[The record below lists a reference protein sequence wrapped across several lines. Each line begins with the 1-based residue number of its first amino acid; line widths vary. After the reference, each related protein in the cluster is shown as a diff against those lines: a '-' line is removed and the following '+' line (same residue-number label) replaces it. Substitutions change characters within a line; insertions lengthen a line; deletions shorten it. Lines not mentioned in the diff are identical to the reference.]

1 MAATGRK
8 LTTLAPDIV
17 TATLDET
24 LPLEVTL
31 FKVAAEAPLVWEG

>member
-24 LPLEVTL
+24 LPFEVTL
-31 FKVAAEAPLVWEG
+31 FELAAEAPLVWEG